1 MWDASEGGV
10 VSEAAVKHLVNH
22 SLRLLPAHLAY
33 GEDGAQR
40 SAPHTLLREQHNPDT
55 QNTIWPNNSERREQK
70 RYLMVLFEAKVK
82 SGNLVNERTV
92 SAQIGGT
99 DLKSEQTQTF

>member
-55 QNTIWPNNSERREQK
+55 QNTIWPNDSERREQK